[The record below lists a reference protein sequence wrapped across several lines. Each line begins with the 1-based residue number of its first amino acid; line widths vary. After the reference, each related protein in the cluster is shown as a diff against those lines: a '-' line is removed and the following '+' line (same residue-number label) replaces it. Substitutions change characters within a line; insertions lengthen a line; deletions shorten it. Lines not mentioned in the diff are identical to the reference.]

1 MRIVLVDPSRAV
13 QRVMTEVI
21 TEGGHE
27 VVAFADGLEA
37 LECIAADNDVRA
49 LITSTQPLGIS
60 GIELCA
66 TARKLSGSRRALH
79 VILMSSTTDYYLA
92 IEALDNGADDFIHKP
107 PIPDE
112 LRARLRLADR
122 VTAMKQQLI
131 QYATMD
137 ALTGVQNRRAFFDSA
152 AEWCK
157 AGQPF
162 AAVMFDIDHF
172 KKINDTFGHEAGD
185 NVLKGVGG
193 QLKPLDGIVGR
204 LGGEEFCVLT
214 GGAVADGVECA
225 EELQRS
231 IRALRFNQGTE
242 EFGITC
248 SFGVAEW
255 EHENTI
261 DRLLRRADM
270 AMYEAKQ
277 TGRDRIVASDTF
289 VLTTRH
295 DEWSQTV
302 RASRRA
308 G

>member
-13 QRVMTEVI
+13 HRVMTEVI
-21 TEGGHE
+21 AEGGHE
-27 VVAFADGLEA
+27 VAAFTDGREA
-37 LECIAADNDVRA
+37 LECIAGDDDVRA
-49 LITSTQPLGIS
+49 LITSTQPFGMS

-66 TARKLSGSRRALH
+66 AARRLSGTRRALH
-79 VILMSSTTDYYLA
+79 VMLMSSTTDYYLA

-131 QYATMD
+131 QYATTD
-137 ALTGVQNRRAFFDSA
+137 SLTGVLNRRAFFDSGVERCRA
-152 AEWCK
+152 AT
-157 AGQPF
+157 PF
-162 AAVMFDIDHF
+162 AAVMFDVDHF
-172 KKINDTFGHEAGD
+172 KKVNDTFGHEVGD
-185 NVLKGVGG
+185 DVLKGVGG
-193 QLKPLDGIVGR
+193 ELKLMDGIVGR

-214 GGAVADGVECA
+214 DGTVADAVECA
-225 EELQRS
+225 EELQRT
-231 IRALRFNQGTE
+231 IRALRFNQGE
-242 EFGITC
+242 EQFGITC

-261 DRLLRRADM
+261 DRMLRRADM

-295 DEWSQTV
+295 DEWSETV
-302 RASRRA
+302 RANRRA

>member
-21 TEGGHE
+21 AEGGHE

-193 QLKPLDGIVGR
+193 QLKLLDGIVGR
-204 LGGEEFCVLT
+204 LGGEEFCALT

-255 EHENTI
+255 EHENII

-295 DEWSQTV
+295 DEWSQTA
-302 RASRRA
+302 RANRRA